1 MNKKILAFLGI
12 FAIVMIGCAYAAD
25 SADSLNNT
33 ITISGM
39 NFTIPEGMTEDIA
52 EEVVNE
58 TGADENYT
66 FVTNSKTLEDNE
78 NVVIITVATY
88 DQNLTE
94 DYIND
99 IGEKTTINNITGYLE
114 DQSFFAL
121 FSYIQD
127 NDLVIVTAND
137 KNLIE
142 EVLS

>member
-1 MNKKILAFLGI
+1 MNKKILALLGI

-88 DQNLTE
+88 DKNLTE

>member
-33 ITISGM
+33 ITISGI

-114 DQSFFAL
+114 DQSFFVL

>member
-1 MNKKILAFLGI
+1 
-12 FAIVMIGCAYAAD
+12 MIGCAYAAD

-33 ITISGM
+33 LTISGM

-66 FVTNSKTLEDNE
+66 FVTNSKTLEDDE

>member
-1 MNKKILAFLGI
+1 MNKKILALLGI

-33 ITISGM
+33 LTISGM

>member
-88 DQNLTE
+88 DKNLTE

>member
-114 DQSFFAL
+114 DQSFFVL

>member
-1 MNKKILAFLGI
+1 MNKKILALLGI

-33 ITISGM
+33 LTISGM
-39 NFTIPEGMTEDIA
+39 NFTITEGMTEDIA

-66 FVTNSKTLEDNE
+66 FVTNSKTLEDDE

>member
-33 ITISGM
+33 LTISGM

-66 FVTNSKTLEDNE
+66 FVTNSKTLEDDE

>member
-1 MNKKILAFLGI
+1 MNKKIFAFLGI

-39 NFTIPEGMTEDIA
+39 NFTIPEGMTEDVA

-127 NDLVIVTAND
+127 NDLVIVTSND

>member
-1 MNKKILAFLGI
+1 MNKKILALLGI

-33 ITISGM
+33 LTISGM

-66 FVTNSKTLEDNE
+66 FVTNSKTLEDDE